1 MGLSENLFTGVKILE
16 EVESKANG
24 KIVVVKRLG
33 FGTYI
38 QVEGL
43 TQSGSV
49 VYDVWRSTLRKVK
62 KSKIPI
68 KNILILGLGG
78 GSTAIISRKYWPNS
92 NITGVDVDP
101 VIVEMGGKYMGLG
114 DVEMDIRI
122 CDGEKFV
129 REAVK
134 DKRKYDLVLID
145 MYVGYEVP
153 DKFEKRDFLEKVRS
167 LIDGNGLVVFNRLYF
182 GEKRKL
188 AIKFADKLEEIFP
201 LVNYFYPEANIMFI
215 CKGKE

>member
-101 VIVEMGGKYMGLG
+101 VIV
-114 DVEMDIRI
+114 
-122 CDGEKFV
+122 
-129 REAVK
+129 
-134 DKRKYDLVLID
+134 
-145 MYVGYEVP
+145 
-153 DKFEKRDFLEKVRS
+153 
-167 LIDGNGLVVFNRLYF
+167 
-182 GEKRKL
+182 
-188 AIKFADKLEEIFP
+188 
-201 LVNYFYPEANIMFI
+201 
-215 CKGKE
+215 